1 MGYKGTGKAFYRQYF
16 AGAKGITAS
25 TSLLANNL
33 AGRCTAP
40 RVGDDGRYY
49 KAVSA
54 NWECRRCAGLRYYSE
69 GGGAADACS
78 KYCRESLAN
87 LSALSLR
94 HVLTYGFRTLA
105 KPIHDKDLVDTIE
118 NLCQSPAVA

>member
-1 MGYKGTGKAFYRQYF
+1 MGYKGTGKAFYHQYF
-16 AGAKGITAS
+16 AGAKGITAN
-25 TSLLANNL
+25 TSLLANDL

-49 KAVSA
+49 KAVRA
-54 NWECRRCAGLRYYSE
+54 NWECRRCAGLRYY
-69 GGGAADACS
+69 
-78 KYCRESLAN
+78 
-87 LSALSLR
+87 
-94 HVLTYGFRTLA
+94 